1 MGFMY
6 LIATQYLPLLVIERG
21 NELEI
26 INLGIHSRALIFPR
40 NKHAR

>member
-1 MGFMY
+1 MY

-26 INLGIHSRALIFPR
+26 INLGIHSRAIIFPR
-40 NKHAR
+40 KNKHAR